1 MQETIMSNF
10 VQANEYEMY
19 IHAKFENL
27 DIYIVLQLNTSMFE
41 L

>member
-1 MQETIMSNF
+1 MSNF
-10 VQANEYEMY
+10 VQATEYEMY